1 MLAAIKKFI
10 LSVMVWFVKRLQDFG
25 NLCLF
30 GTEKI
35 TTVRSFYSI
44 ADKLIDGKT
53 DVNMSQYKGNV
64 VVVTNV
70 ASQWGLTKKSYTQF
84 NQLAD
89 DYGEKGLKILAFP
102 CNQFGGQ
109 EPGSAKE
116 ILDFVEK
123 FEVQD
128 KLTFFKKGDVNGE
141 KTREVFSFLKRELPD
156 EEDGASDIRWNFTK
170 FLLDREG
177 KPVKRYGPTTPPFD
191 MKEDIEELL
200 EKGQ

>member
-25 NLCLF
+25 TLCLF

-35 TTVRSFYSI
+35 TTARSFYSI

-53 DVNMSQYKGNV
+53 DVSMSQYKGNV

-89 DYGEKGLKILAFP
+89 DYGKGEKGLKILAFP

-123 FEVQD
+123 FGVQD

-141 KTREVFSFLKRELPD
+141 KTREVFSFSNASFQMKKTVLAIFVGILPSSCSTVKVNLSNGMVLQHLHLPWRKILK
-156 EEDGASDIRWNFTK
+156 SS
-170 FLLDREG
+170 
-177 KPVKRYGPTTPPFD
+177 
-191 MKEDIEELL
+191 
-200 EKGQ
+200 

>member
-1 MLAAIKKFI
+1 
-10 LSVMVWFVKRLQDFG
+10 MVWFVKRLQDFV

-35 TTVRSFYSI
+35 TTVGSFYSI

-53 DVNMSQYKGNV
+53 NVNMSQYKGNV

-109 EPGSAKE
+109 EPVS
-116 ILDFVEK
+116 
-123 FEVQD
+123 
-128 KLTFFKKGDVNGE
+128 
-141 KTREVFSFLKRELPD
+141 R
-156 EEDGASDIRWNFTK
+156 
-170 FLLDREG
+170 
-177 KPVKRYGPTTPPFD
+177 
-191 MKEDIEELL
+191 LL
-200 EKGQ
+200 EFIIWLGMNESIRLASNGNEKWEWNWKYVFPNLTDVCVYHKIPSSTLIYWYILSLILHYLN

>member
-1 MLAAIKKFI
+1 
-10 LSVMVWFVKRLQDFG
+10 MVWFLKRFQDIG

-35 TTVRSFYSI
+35 TKIGSFYSI

-53 DVNMSQYKGNV
+53 SVNMSQYKGNV

-70 ASQWGLTKKSYTQF
+70 ASNWGLTKKSYTQF

-116 ILDFVEK
+116 ILEFVET
-123 FEVQD
+123 FGVRD
-128 KLTFFKKGDVNGE
+128 KLTFFKKGDVNGR
-141 KTREVFSFLKRELPD
+141 KTREVFSFLKRELAD
-156 EEDGASDIRWNFTK
+156 EEDGARDIRWNFTK

-177 KPVKRYGPTTPPFD
+177 KPVKRYGPKTPPFA

-200 EKGQ
+200 KKGQ